1 MEKLIIR
8 AITKN
13 EKVKD
18 KFTIYFDGGTYLV
31 ISPHEVSE
39 LKNRKLDDQMWL
51 MRLLDSG
58 KFLNFDETA
67 INFFDLPPSVQ
78 AEVIKAVRKAEKG

>member
-8 AITKN
+8 AITNN

-18 KFTIYFDGGTYLV
+18 RFTIYFDDVSYL
-31 ISPHEVSE
+31 IIGQHEVNHKH
-39 LKNRKLDDQMWL
+39 LKLDDQMWL
-51 MRLLDSG
+51 LRLLDQG
-58 KFLNFDETA
+58 KFLNTDEKP

-78 AEVIKAVRKAEKG
+78 AEVIRAVRKAEK